1 MKIFDI
7 KIFWQIH
14 DLEEDSV
21 AELVLVPE
29 VGGRT
34 AGVEELLAGVLPR
47 HVGEVEVAL
56 NIHSQSGGVD
66 RLQGSVSALKI
77 FQHFN

>member
-1 MKIFDI
+1 MKIFNI

-56 NIHSQSGGVD
+56 NIHSQPGGVD
-66 RLQGSVSALKI
+66 GLQGAVCALELWK
-77 FQHFN
+77 